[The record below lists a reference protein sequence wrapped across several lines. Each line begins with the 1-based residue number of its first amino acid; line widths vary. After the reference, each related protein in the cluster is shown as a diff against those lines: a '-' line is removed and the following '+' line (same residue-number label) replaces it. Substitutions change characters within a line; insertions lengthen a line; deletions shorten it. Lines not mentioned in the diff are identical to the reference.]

1 MAFKFQNQIN
11 YEQLLIFSK
20 DIYNLTGKLPTYET
34 QGLILDLRQHTS
46 SLLENYAVGAT
57 RTSRISPLQALDN
70 CITTIAKIAALVDLC
85 HFLKY
90 ISDTSHQN
98 MISTCEDLTHRLYDS
113 RKSASPPG

>member
-20 DIYNLTGKLPTYET
+20 DIYDLTGKLPIYET
-34 QGLILDLRQHTS
+34 QGLILALRKHTS
-46 SLLENYAVGAT
+46 SLLEDYVVGAT
-57 RTSRISPLQALDN
+57 RTSRTSPLQALDN

-113 RKSASPPG
+113 RKSAS